1 MPTKSEAQMLEYEGT
16 KEIIKRWG
24 QVARGKGGRL
34 VVVQN

>member
-16 KEIIKRWG
+16 KEIKRG
-24 QVARGKGGRL
+24 GARWQEERV